1 MKLIFG
7 LGNPGLE
14 YTKTRHNVGFSY
26 LDYIAGKKGLKFK
39 ESKFKADETSFFIK
53 ATFFYESFW

>member
-14 YTKTRHNVGFSY
+14 YTKTRHNVGFPY
-26 LDYIAGKKGLKFK
+26 LDYIAGKKGLKLKRVSLRQMKLLFLLIMR
-39 ESKFKADETSFFIK
+39 KFCL
-53 ATFFYESFW
+53 